1 MLCSM
6 TAAVLDRTRHEATA
20 VWHLEHGRYLAVRD
34 GDDVVVLPV
43 RHLTRIG
50 RALGADI
57 VLADAPVSPRHA
69 ILLGRGDTVVIADER
84 SRNGVL
90 VNGRRVQEACLRN
103 GDVYPPGPR
112 PIRFLEV

>member
-1 MLCSM
+1 MLCPM

-43 RHLTRIG
+43 GPLTRIG

-57 VLADAPVSPRHA
+57 VLDDASVSPRHA
-69 ILLGRGDTVVIADER
+69 ILLGRGDAVVIADER

-90 VNGRRVQEACLRN
+90 VNGCRVQEACLHN
-103 GDVYPPGPR
+103 GDEIRLGAR
-112 PIRFLEV
+112 TMRFLEV

>member
-1 MLCSM
+1 MLTPM

-20 VWHLEHGRYLAVRD
+20 VWHLDPGHYLALRD

-43 RHLTRIG
+43 GPVTRIG

-57 VLADAPVSPRHA
+57 VLDDASVSPRHA

-90 VNGRRVQEACLRN
+90 VNGHRVQQASLRH
-103 GDVYPPGPR
+103 GDQIRLGAR
-112 PIRFLEV
+112 TMRFLEV